1 MESEILVL
9 SGGALGGY
17 IHLGILSSL
26 NYWYNENIKIF
37 IGSSVGAILSYF
49 LIIGYS
55 PTELYATLKDKELLY
70 LKDLV
75 SIFDNIKQEYNLLHS
90 SNYKSSNEAK
100 YMNLYDH
107 TKIMDIIEE
116 MSLKKIGIKA
126 SDLTL
131 ASLYDLFEKE
141 LIVTT
146 CNFTKSSLE
155 YFTKTSILQP
165 SCLELLLM
173 SSSVPLIFSPHKY
186 NNELYIDAG
195 VTCNYP
201 LSYAIKTYP
210 DKKIFGIN
218 IKGIS
223 YLNTIS
229 FMFGIGKISSEI
241 LEKIEMPENERKYFY
256 DFNINASNYNLYSYK
271 NSYTIE
277 VFSDSN
283 NYMSNNRKNRELLY
297 RIGLDVSENINTFF
311 DVIHEIVVIEN
322 NYLTIKNK

>member
-116 MSLKKIGIKA
+116 MSLKKII
-126 SDLTL
+126 
-131 ASLYDLFEKE
+131 
-141 LIVTT
+141 
-146 CNFTKSSLE
+146 
-155 YFTKTSILQP
+155 
-165 SCLELLLM
+165 
-173 SSSVPLIFSPHKY
+173 
-186 NNELYIDAG
+186 
-195 VTCNYP
+195 
-201 LSYAIKTYP
+201 
-210 DKKIFGIN
+210 
-218 IKGIS
+218 
-223 YLNTIS
+223 
-229 FMFGIGKISSEI
+229 IG
-241 LEKIEMPENERKYFY
+241 
-256 DFNINASNYNLYSYK
+256 
-271 NSYTIE
+271 
-277 VFSDSN
+277 
-283 NYMSNNRKNRELLY
+283 
-297 RIGLDVSENINTFF
+297 
-311 DVIHEIVVIEN
+311 
-322 NYLTIKNK
+322 